1 MEDNLC
7 IPPMAPFIIRKK
19 DINIAYWYSIYL
31 LFCIIKLYCLT
42 LFIILPVHLI
52 LKSFY
57 LSMLVFPLVLSFF
70 SQRCLVWANILLRF
84 HRHIFYIE
92 GIQTYKPGHLLSYSY
107 STWIVGHAQKFIGI
121 YKVINMGKIYF
132 FPSIIILLSYIGLF
146 T

>member
-1 MEDNLC
+1 MYTPNGTFHYKE
-7 IPPMAPFIIRKK
+7 KK
-19 DINIAYWYSIYL
+19 TLILLIDIQFYL

-57 LSMLVFPLVLSFF
+57 LSMLIFLLVLSFF
-70 SQRCLVWANILLRF
+70 SQCCLVWANILLRF

-92 GIQTYKPGHLLSYSY
+92 GIHTYKPGHLLSYSY

-121 YKVINMGKIYF
+121 YKVINVGKIYF
-132 FPSIIILLSYIGLF
+132 FPSIIILLTYIGLF